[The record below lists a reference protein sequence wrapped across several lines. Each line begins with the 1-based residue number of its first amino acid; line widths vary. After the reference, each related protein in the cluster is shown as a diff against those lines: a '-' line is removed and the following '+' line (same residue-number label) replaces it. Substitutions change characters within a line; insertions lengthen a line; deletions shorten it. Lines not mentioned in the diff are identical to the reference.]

1 MELIGKGIA
10 ILLAIMLILTIVWGW
25 IMNIVTLIGGG
36 YESMVTTVVGF
47 IGIFV
52 AFVGPLVYYIA
63 G

>member
-1 MELIGKGIA
+1 MELIGKAIA
-10 ILLAIMLILTIVWGW
+10 LLAIFTLFALIIWGW
-25 IMNIVTLIGGG
+25 VMNIVTLIGGG